1 VVGLALAAASVA
13 QTSSETV
20 ATAPRQFSSEA
31 MGSYLSDDAFAYI
44 HLSPKGMSLWD
55 QFWFWVFSQFAS
67 LFGGPN
73 GDTITNFLWWA
84 FIGVV
89 IVGAAVLLVS
99 MRYGSVFS
107 PHNSGASN
115 PGYFGSSTRQT
126 NYDQLLKE
134 ALDAGDIRLAIR
146 YLYLKGLMALDNRK
160 LIKMRS
166 WKTGADYVQE
176 LSGEGR
182 SAPRSAFVRLKQVFD
197 YTWYGEF
204 EPDASD
210 LQLCREIVDELQKAK
225 P

>member
-1 VVGLALAAASVA
+1 MGIVLALGSVA
-13 QTSSETV
+13 QTGSETI
-20 ATAPRQFSSEA
+20 ADAPRTFNVEA
-31 MGSYLSDDAFAYI
+31 MKGYVADETFGYI

-67 LFGGPN
+67 LFSGPN
-73 GDTITNFLWWA
+73 SDAITDFLWWA
-84 FIGVV
+84 FVAVVV
-89 IVGAAVLLVS
+89 IGAAVLLVS

-107 PHNSGASN
+107 PHNSGTVNA
-115 PGYFGSSTRQT
+115 GYFGSSTRQT

-134 ALDAGDIRLAIR
+134 ALDAGDMKLAIR

-160 LIKMRS
+160 LIKIRS
-166 WKTGADYVQE
+166 WKTGADYVHE
-176 LSGEGR
+176 LSGEKE
-182 SAPRSAFVRLKQVFD
+182 PRSAFVRLKQVFD

-204 EPDASD
+204 EPDAND